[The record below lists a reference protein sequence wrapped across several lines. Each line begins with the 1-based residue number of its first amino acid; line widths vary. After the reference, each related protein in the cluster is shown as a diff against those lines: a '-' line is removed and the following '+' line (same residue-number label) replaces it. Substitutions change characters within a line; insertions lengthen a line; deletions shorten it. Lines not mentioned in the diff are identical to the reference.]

1 MQCYVVILIIT
12 LFKNLQYIICITRDI
27 YTFSYIIHVY
37 TLTKLNRSKFHVTFS
52 GLSALADI
60 EINRQYYSSLFG
72 ELIFVFAGV
81 CN

>member
-1 MQCYVVILIIT
+1 M
-12 LFKNLQYIICITRDI
+12 
-27 YTFSYIIHVY
+27 YTV

-72 ELIFVFAGV
+72 ELIVVFAGV